1 MDVHVSQDEV
11 RLPVLKRLAEQSMS
25 DEVFRK
31 AAAADL
37 EAALA
42 EYGYELT
49 SKELELVQM
58 FRTTLAEANI
68 DVQLVKNMDLDSF
81 FDDTLPEDLPDLLS
95 PGN

>member
-1 MDVHVSQDEV
+1 MSQDEV

>member
-1 MDVHVSQDEV
+1 MSQDEV

-37 EAALA
+37 ESALA